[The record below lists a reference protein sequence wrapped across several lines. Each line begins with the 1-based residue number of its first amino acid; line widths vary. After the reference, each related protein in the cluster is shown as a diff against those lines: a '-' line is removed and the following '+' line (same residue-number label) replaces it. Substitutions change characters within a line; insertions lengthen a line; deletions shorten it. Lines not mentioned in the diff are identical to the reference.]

1 VSAMKLVMTLL
12 VRDEEDILRA
22 HIDYHLNQGVDKIIV
37 MDNMSVDRTPDII
50 ADYVQTGAVHYIYQ
64 GRDDYSQ
71 GSWVT
76 GMALTAFYQF
86 GADWVINSD
95 ADEFWWTDG
104 RSLKD
109 VLAREPGSASAV
121 RVERQNFIP
130 RPENGEPFWQRM
142 TVRETRSLNAIG
154 EPIPP
159 KVIHRGEGN
168 IRVEQ
173 GNHRILRGGAP
184 IYAAPCSLS
193 ILHFPV
199 RSEAQLTNKI
209 VKGGAAYARNPA
221 LPEHFGSAWRYLYD
235 LYQKGQLSAHYRETL
250 LSDDAMAQG
259 LRKGELVRDD
269 RLKKR
274 LETFYGNG

>member
-1 VSAMKLVMTLL
+1 MKLVMTLL
-12 VRDEEDILRA
+12 VRDEADILKA

-37 MDNMSVDRTPDII
+37 MDNMSVDGTSDII
-50 ADYVQTGAVHYIYQ
+50 ADYVTAGAVHFIYQ

-71 GSWVT
+71 GDWVT
-76 GMALTAFYQF
+76 GMALTAVYQF
-86 GADWVINSD
+86 GAEWVINSD

-130 RPENGEPFWQRM
+130 RPDTVGPFWQRM
-142 TVRETRSLNAIG
+142 EIRETRSFNAVG

-173 GNHRILRGGAP
+173 GNHRVFRGEDP

-199 RSEAQLTNKI
+199 RTEAQLTNKI
-209 VKGGAAYARNPA
+209 VKGGAAYARNPD
-221 LPEHFGSAWRYLYD
+221 LPQHFGSAWRYLYD
-235 LYQKGQLSAHYRETL
+235 LYQKGQLSAYYHETL
-250 LSDDAMAQG
+250 LSEEAVAAA
-259 LRKGELVRDD
+259 LRAGQLVHDD
-269 RLKKR
+269 RLKKV
-274 LETFYGNG
+274 LETLYGNT